1 MGTVKMKILKRFRE
15 PSTYAALA
23 ALLAVFGVPVGIG
36 EAVVQIGAGLAGLAA
51 IFLPERAREQ

>member
-1 MGTVKMKILKRFRE
+1 MKILKRFRE